1 MRSTRYYTSEVP
13 PLVEIYADRIS
24 ITSYGGLLSGLS
36 LEECLSGRSMPRNRE
51 LMRVFRDM
59 ELVEHLGSGMRRIL
73 NAYDSS
79 IVHIS
84 EHFFELRFPMDARAL
99 QMASEAAAESGT
111 ESLSKKI
118 LHLLR
123 DAALSKSELSSQLG
137 LKSVTGALNRAVNA
151 LLEAHWIER
160 TLPDKPQSRLQKYRL
175 TQAGRLGM
183 DSSRNHDAVDGGCL

>member
-1 MRSTRYYTSEVP
+1 
-13 PLVEIYADRIS
+13 
-24 ITSYGGLLSGLS
+24 
-36 LEECLSGRSMPRNRE
+36 MPRNRE

-84 EHFFELRFPMDARAL
+84 EHFFELRFPMS
-99 QMASEAAAESGT
+99 SEALALIPEVAESGAESGVESGA

-183 DSSRNHDAVDGGCL
+183 DASGKQDVVDGGDF